1 MVESDIVDNLDWCIE
16 NSLPKK
22 VIYGFGFECQGS
34 QPFEARERERERA
47 FQAKEVASTRILRQ
61 R

>member
-1 MVESDIVDNLDWCIE
+1 MMWLRVIQWIIWCIE
-16 NSLPKK
+16 NSLPRK
-22 VIYGFGFECQGS
+22 VIYGFRFECQDS
-34 QPFEARERERERA
+34 QPLEAQERERERA